1 MAHFSNYR
9 RLTRLLRRGVAA
21 VECAVI
27 APVIVLIVF
36 GSIQVGQMIHI
47 SRTVSDASREGA
59 RQASAPRVKTVAEVE
74 TAINDYLSAAFPNRT
89 STAIRNATTVIVRNS
104 VGTTIPGG
112 DLTTVT
118 SGDSVY
124 VEVRFDSNAVRWSS
138 DRFNIYG
145 NVLRTTSV
153 MRRQ

>member
-1 MAHFSNYR
+1 MIGIRS
-9 RLTRLLRRGVAA
+9 LRRWKSSRRGAAA

-36 GSIQVGQMIHI
+36 GSIQVGQMVHV

-59 RQASAPRVKTVAEVE
+59 RQAAAPRVKTTDDVTNAV
-74 TAINDYLSAAFPNRT
+74 NDYLAQAFPGVPS
-89 STAIRNATTVIVRNS
+89 STVRNATTVTVRNS
-104 VGTTIPGG
+104 AGTTIPGG

-118 SGDSVY
+118 SGDSVS
-124 VEVRFDSNAVRWSS
+124 VEVRFDSNAVRWSN
-138 DRFNIYG
+138 DHFNIYG
-145 NVLRTTSV
+145 NVLRTVSV